1 MIIKKKI
8 TVALNKAGEIS
19 TTQLTIPG
27 KAIKLMNI
35 NEDDKN
41 IDIKVEDEKVIVQK
55 NPKGKYSFV
64 AQKNNQ
70 KNILYRLTLTK
81 DIANKLKITKNEND
95 VILDFSKERLIIKKN
110 REEGMKMETRIL
122 SIINFKGGVGK
133 TTTSHSLAA
142 GLTLKGK
149 KVLLIDMDPQAS
161 LTFVTLKDQ
170 PKLTIK
176 DVLVDGRNINEVIVK
191 TDKYDIIPSN
201 LILNLAE
208 RQLHSKFG
216 VEKILKKALEK
227 LEEFYEYIIIDC
239 PPSMSLFTVNALYTS
254 GAVLIP
260 CETELLA
267 LDGLNLL
274 IQTLEQTEDEL
285 DIKIKNTA
293 VLPTKLDQ
301 RKKLSKEILGHLR
314 ENFKTTDTVIRT
326 CSKLNLLGL
335 EKKSIFEIEANS
347 TGSKDYAALVEEIT
361 GWHF

>member
-8 TVALNKAGEIS
+8 TVALNKAGEVS

-27 KAIKLMNI
+27 KAISLMEI
-35 NEDDKN
+35 TEDDRN
-41 IDIKVEDEKVIVQK
+41 IDLIVEEGKVIVIK
-55 NPKGKYSFV
+55 NPEGKNSFK
-64 AQKNNQ
+64 AQRNN
-70 KNILYRLTLTK
+70 KDNLLYRLTLTK
-81 DIANKLKITKNEND
+81 EVANHLKITKDDNE
-95 VILDFSKERLIIKKN
+95 VVLDFARERLLIKKN
-110 REEGMKMETRIL
+110 IDEVRKMETKIL
-122 SIINFKGGVGK
+122 SVINFKGGVGK
-133 TTTSHSLAA
+133 TTTSHSLGA
-142 GLTLKGK
+142 GLALKGK
-149 KVLLIDMDPQAS
+149 KILLIDMDPQAS
-161 LTFVTLKDQ
+161 LTFVTLQEQ

-176 DVLVDGRNINEVIVK
+176 DILVDGININEVIVK

-208 RQLHSKFG
+208 RQLHTKFG
-216 VEKILKKALEK
+216 VEKILKKSLEK
-227 LEEFYEYIIIDC
+227 LESFYDYIIIDC

-301 RKKLSKEILGHLR
+301 RKKLSKEILEHLKG
-314 ENFKTTDTVIRT
+314 NFKTTETVIRT

-335 EKKSIFEIEANS
+335 EKKNIFEIDSNS
-347 TGSKDYAALVEEIT
+347 TASKDYQALVEEIT